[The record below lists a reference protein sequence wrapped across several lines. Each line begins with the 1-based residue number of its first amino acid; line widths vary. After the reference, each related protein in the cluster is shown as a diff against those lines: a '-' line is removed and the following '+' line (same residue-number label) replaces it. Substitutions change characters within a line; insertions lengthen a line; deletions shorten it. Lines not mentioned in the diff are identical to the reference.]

1 MSGSSMIGQGGAASA
16 TLLIERGRDLM
27 SVTTAFLAG
36 LGDSVF
42 AVGNTEL
49 GPSFVRSMT

>member
-1 MSGSSMIGQGGAASA
+1 MIGQGGAASA

-27 SVTTAFLAG
+27 SATTAFLAG